1 MEAKCNRQELLE
13 IRNGIKRKANVAMKW
28 KGDKESICLSVPSD
42 QYASEIKNV
51 HQRLCSL
58 SDKQNMAVVN
68 VIYNKGGYIAPHT
81 HDRVERTYV
90 LDGEY
95 FDPICEKTFKK
106 GDTQEIP
113 ANTLH
118 ASKSDYCLLT
128 VTWQPAYKLQ
138 DI

>member
-42 QYASEIKNV
+42 QYVSEIKNV

-58 SDKQNMAVVN
+58 SDNQNMTVVN

-95 FDPICEKTFKK
+95 FDQICEKTFKK